1 MLKSAPPKVLVSG
14 CLLGPPVRYDGSHKG
29 AQHAVLDRWLARP
42 QVVSRCPET
51 AAGLPTPRL
60 PAEIVGGTSMAVLR
74 QAAQVRDS
82 AGNDVTAAFVLGAQ
96 LALQLVQR
104 HGIRVA
110 VLKEFSPTCGSS
122 QVYDGQFAGHT
133 VPGEGL
139 ACSLLRQAGV
149 AVFSETQWEAAAAQL
164 EAYAA

>member
-1 MLKSAPPKVLVSG
+1 MLNVALPKVLVSG
-14 CLLGPPVRYDGSHKG
+14 CLLGQPVRYDGSHKW
-29 AQHAVLDRWLARP
+29 AQHPVLDRWLAQQ
-42 QVVSRCPET
+42 QVVSICPEM
-51 AAGLPTPRL
+51 AAGLPTPRR
-60 PAEIVGGTSMAVLR
+60 PAEIVGGTSIAVLR

-82 AGNDVTAAFVLGAQ
+82 AGADMTAAFVQGAQ

-110 VLKEFSPTCGSS
+110 VLKEFSPSCGSS
-122 QVYDGQFAGHT
+122 QVYDGAFSGRT
-133 VPGEGL
+133 VSGEGL

-149 AVFSETQWEAAAAQL
+149 AVFSEQEWEAAARQL

>member
-1 MLKSAPPKVLVSG
+1 MLKPSLPKVLVSG
-14 CLLGPPVRYDGSHKG
+14 CLLGQPVRYDGSHKG
-29 AQHAVLDRWLARP
+29 AQHAVLDRWLAQQ
-42 QVVSRCPET
+42 QVVSLCPET

-74 QAAQVRDS
+74 HAAQVRDS
-82 AGNDVTAAFVLGAQ
+82 AGNDVTAAFVHGAH

-149 AVFSETQWEAAAAQL
+149 AVFSEQQWEEAARQL
-164 EAYAA
+164 EAYAV